1 APATPGVYP
10 YVCTYPGHWR
20 RMYGALYVV
29 ADLDAYQAN
38 PEAYLAKN
46 PMTAADA
53 LLKDRRPRTEWKL
66 DDLATAVEHLEPG
79 RSYNSGRQMFTMAS
93 CISCHKV
100 GDQGNDFGPKLAELD
115 PKWKPVDVLREILE
129 PSHRIHEKFRS
140 QVIELKNGK
149 TITGLVT
156 GEKDGSLLVV
166 ENPLAK
172 AEATKVPK
180 AEVES
185 RAESKVSLMPKG
197 LLDKLTRDEVI
208 DLLSFVFAKGDPKHP
223 LFQKGGHGHGH
234 GH

>member
-1 APATPGVYP
+1 
-10 YVCTYPGHWR
+10 
-20 RMYGALYVV
+20 MYGALYVV

-46 PMTAADA
+46 PMPAADA

-66 DDLATAVEHLEPG
+66 DDLATAAEHLEPG

-100 GDQGNDFGPKLAELD
+100 GDQGNDFGPKLTELD

-156 GEKDGSLLVV
+156 GEKDGNVLVV

-172 AEATKVPK
+172 AEATPIPK
-180 AEVES
+180 GQIES
-185 RAESKVSLMPKG
+185 RTESKVSLMPKG
-197 LLDKLTRDEVI
+197 LLDKLTRDEVL

-223 LFQKGGHGHGH
+223 LFSKGGHGHGH
-234 GH
+234 